1 VSLLP
6 FTKTINIEYAIE
18 AGMAW
23 VSLLLIL
30 IGFFL
35 NQFNL
40 WLGYIYNPAA
50 GCSFLDAVFN
60 LHGIA
65 GEGAIQNE

>member
-1 VSLLP
+1 
-6 FTKTINIEYAIE
+6 
-18 AGMAW
+18 MAW

-50 GCSFLDAVFN
+50 GGSFLDAVFN

-65 GEGAIQNE
+65 GKGAVQKE